1 MENEPLTLFLG
12 SIFSSSFTVNTVW
25 LNRMLDIT
33 DHLIQQM
40 KCFSI
45 ALVLFVL
52 CFFCF
57 LFRESVHLRLTNA
70 SQYYK
75 KLDHLL
81 GLQAV

>member
-12 SIFSSSFTVNTVW
+12 SIFSSSFSINTVW

-45 ALVLFVL
+45 ALVFICFVLLLLFV
-52 CFFCF
+52 
-57 LFRESVHLRLTNA
+57 
-70 SQYYK
+70 
-75 KLDHLL
+75 
-81 GLQAV
+81 